1 MLKKNLKT
9 MIITSIV
16 ILLPIVFGL
25 VMWDKLP
32 AEMATHFGK
41 DGQADGWSSKP
52 FAVIGLPL
60 FLLVVHW
67 LCVAITSADPKKQ
80 NITDKMIM
88 LISWLCPLVSV
99 VGSGATYLYAFD
111 NSINTTKMGLLLLG
125 CIFLVIGNYMPKMK
139 QNYLLGLKVPWTL
152 HSEENWNRTH
162 RMGGYVFMISG
173 IVVFIAAFTEL
184 FWLIV
189 VALAM
194 CAFLPMIY
202 SFILYKKG
210 I

>member
-25 VMWDKLP
+25 IMWDKLP
-32 AEMATHFGK
+32 TEMATHFDRNGE
-41 DGQADGWSSKP
+41 ADGWSSKS
-52 FAVIGLPL
+52 FAIIGLPL
-60 FLLVVHW
+60 FLLMVHW
-67 LCVAITSADPKKQ
+67 LCVAITAADPKKQ
-80 NITDKMIM
+80 NITNKMVT
-88 LISWLCPLVSV
+88 LISWICPTVSIF
-99 VGSGATYLYAFD
+99 GCGATYLYAFD

-139 QNYLLGLKVPWTL
+139 QNYSLGLKVPWTL

-173 IVVFIAAFTEL
+173 IVMFIAAFSEL

-189 VALAM
+189 VALAVS
-194 CAFLPMIY
+194 AFLPMIY
-202 SFILYKKG
+202 SFILYKRG